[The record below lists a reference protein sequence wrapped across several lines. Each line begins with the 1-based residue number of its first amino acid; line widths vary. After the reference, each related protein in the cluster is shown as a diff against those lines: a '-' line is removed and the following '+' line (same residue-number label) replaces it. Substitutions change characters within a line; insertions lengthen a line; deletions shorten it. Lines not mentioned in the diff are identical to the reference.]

1 MRKTDVLVVGSGMT
15 GLVAA
20 LTAAG
25 RGRSVRLVTRGAGSL
40 AVSGGCVDVL
50 GYVDGKPVRGDPL
63 AAVSSLPEEHPYR
76 IMGVEAV
83 AGALDFFT
91 GLCREYSLD
100 LGNDVGKNLWI
111 PTIIGTF
118 RPSFLCPPAMDRN
131 VLSEV
136 ETLIIPHMPWLKDSH
151 AFMARENLQCR
162 RRFGNKRFLLPEIAS
177 PLPSSRRSLTPLDV
191 ARRID
196 DARGEDWL
204 LERLARHTAPYAE
217 DGAAILLPPIL
228 GLNRHAAVRRRLSA
242 ELGCVLVEM
251 AVSPPG
257 VGGLRIREM
266 LVRALEKAD
275 VPVVENARITGARVQ
290 GRECKSLVCDAL
302 GKESEIEAD
311 AFIIATGGFLGGG
324 HVAVPGAAREAIFDL
339 DLGAPSAVEAWSSP
353 EFFGPQPY
361 ARLGVKV
368 DRRLNALSPAGKALW
383 ENVFFA
389 GRALAGYDFIMEK
402 SGNGVALASGHY
414 AAGQC

>member
-1 MRKTDVLVVGSGMT
+1 MRRTDVLVVGSGMA

-20 LTAAG
+20 LTAAR
-25 RGRSVRLVTRGAGSL
+25 RGRSVRLVTRGAGAL

-50 GYVDGKPVRGDPL
+50 GYIDGKPVRGDPL
-63 AAVSSLPEEHPYR
+63 AAVSSLPDEHPYR
-76 IMGVEAV
+76 IMGVEAL
-83 AGALDFFT
+83 AEALDFFT
-91 GLCREYSLD
+91 RLCREYSLD
-100 LGNDVGKNLWI
+100 LGNDVGENLWI

-131 VLSEV
+131 VLTRV
-136 ETLIIPHMPWLKDSH
+136 ETSVIPHMPWLKDSH

-162 RRFGNKRFLLPEIAS
+162 RRFRDKRFLLPEIAS
-177 PLPSSRRSLTPLDV
+177 PFPASRRSLTPLDM
-191 ARRID
+191 AHRID
-196 DARGEDWL
+196 TGGEDWL
-204 LERLARHTAPYAE
+204 LERLAQHTAPYAK
-217 DGAAILLPPIL
+217 DGVAILLPPIL
-228 GLNRHAAVRRRLSA
+228 GLNRHAAVRQRLSA
-242 ELGCVLVEM
+242 ELGCDLVEM

-257 VGGLRIREM
+257 VGGLRIRGM
-266 LVRALEKAD
+266 LVRALEQAG
-275 VPVVENARITGARVQ
+275 VSVVENARITEARVE

-324 HVAVPGAAREAIFDL
+324 HVAEPGAAREAIFDL
-339 DLGAPSAVEAWSSP
+339 DLGAPATVEAWSSP

-368 DRRLNALSPAGKALW
+368 DRRLNALSPTGQTLW

-389 GRALAGYDFIMEK
+389 GRALAGYDFVMEK

-414 AAGQC
+414 AGGQC